1 MSKPKTGQRK
11 LLKAAAP
18 VPLAEILAGK
28 KAEAKAIAS
37 APKQH
42 VTLEGDSASAVA
54 SSCSARITTLDQLLK
69 ATKVDLAVWEVER
82 HVINKW
88 EVAMAEPATTVGGRG
103 KKARVVKNETGGQH
117 TLWTRGS
124 HLPVIEPLW
133 QIKIW
138 LKRKAPAVVGLQAVL
153 SDFLVRS
160 ARVPVRPRAAR
171 IAPLKGGCLAELDL
185 FDLHYGKLCWAAET
199 GESYDI
205 KHAERVFKEAI
216 LRLRDSCLPYG
227 VARFLLPLG
236 NDFLNVDNAARTTT
250 AGTPQ
255 DEDGRWQRTFK
266 GGLDLMIWAVDT
278 LREKAPVEVV
288 AVPGNHDFE
297 RLYYLICALICQ
309 YRTTP
314 GVTIDNR
321 PTVRKYVEFGN
332 TLLGFTHSDKELDKN
347 LPLIMAVE
355 QKEAWARAKFREF
368 HCGHIH
374 HDRQRDF
381 QPLLDHLG
389 VTVRWLRALSAADA
403 WHVGKGY
410 RAHRGSTAFVH
421 HPERGLVAELKFNV

>member
-1 MSKPKTGQRK
+1 MSKPKTGKRN
-11 LLKAAAP
+11 LLKPAA
-18 VPLAEILAGK
+18 VLPLADILAGQ
-28 KAEAKAIAS
+28 KAVAKAIAS

-42 VTLEGDSASAVA
+42 VTLEGDAEKAVA
-54 SSCSARITTLDQLLK
+54 SSCSPRITTLDQLLK
-69 ATKVDLAVWEVER
+69 ATKVDLTVWEVER

-88 EVAMAEPATTVGGRG
+88 EVAMKEKSKSGHITPIV
-103 KKARVVKNETGGQH
+103 
-117 TLWTRGS
+117 
-124 HLPVIEPLW
+124 EPLW

-153 SDFLVRS
+153 SDFL
-160 ARVPVRPRAAR
+160 ARAAHAPVRPRAVALP
-171 IAPLKGGCLAELDL
+171 PLKGGCLAEIDL

-205 KHAERVFKEAI
+205 KHAERVFKEAV

-227 VARFLLPLG
+227 VSRFLLPLG
-236 NDFLNVDNAARTTT
+236 NDFLNVDNAAGTTT

-278 LREKAPVEVV
+278 LREKAPVEVI

-297 RLYYLICALICQ
+297 RLYYLVCALACQ

-314 GVTIDNR
+314 GITIDNR

-332 TLLGFTHSDKELDKN
+332 TLLGFTHSDKELDRN

-374 HDRQRDF
+374 HDKQRDF

>member
-1 MSKPKTGQRK
+1 MSKPKTGKRN
-11 LLKAAAP
+11 LLKPAAV

-28 KAEAKAIAS
+28 KAVEKAIAS

-42 VTLEGDSASAVA
+42 VTLEADAATAVA
-54 SSCSARITTLDQLLK
+54 SSCSPRITTLEQLLK
-69 ATKVDLAVWEVER
+69 ATKVDLTVWEVER

-88 EVAMAEPATTVGGRG
+88 EVAMKEKSKSGRITPI
-103 KKARVVKNETGGQH
+103 V
-117 TLWTRGS
+117 
-124 HLPVIEPLW
+124 EPLW

-138 LKRKAPAVVGLQAVL
+138 LKRKAPQVVGLQAVL
-153 SDFLVRS
+153 SDFLER
-160 ARVPVRPRAAR
+160 AAGVPVRPRAPHL
-171 IAPLKGGCLAELDL
+171 APIKGGCLAELDL

-205 KHAERVFKEAI
+205 KHAERVFKEAV

-227 VARFLLPLG
+227 ISRFLLPVG

-255 DEDGRWQRTFK
+255 DEDGRWQRTFR
-266 GGLDLMIWAVDT
+266 GGLDLFIWAIDT
-278 LREKAPVEVV
+278 LLEKGPVDIV

-297 RLYYLICALICQ
+297 RLYYLVCALSCQ
-309 YRTTP
+309 YRNTP
-314 GVTIDNR
+314 QVTIDNR

-355 QKEAWARAKFREF
+355 QKHAWGRVKFREF

-421 HPERGLVAELKFNV
+421 HPERGLVAELKFNL